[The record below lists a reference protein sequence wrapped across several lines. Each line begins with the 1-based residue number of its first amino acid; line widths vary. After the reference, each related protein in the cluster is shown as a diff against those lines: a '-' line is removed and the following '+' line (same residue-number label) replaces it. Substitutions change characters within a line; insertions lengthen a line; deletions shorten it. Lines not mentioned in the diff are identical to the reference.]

1 LVVVL
6 FAARPGWDVVMMNS
20 GVFIAGFLFVPGLG
34 VQRSLWLTA
43 LVNLAIG
50 LVAILVSQR
59 TSVPRPLPASSP
71 APGEPTRDGGSWT
84 GRLILVVFALSGFAA
99 LVLEV
104 AWTRVLAL
112 VLGSSVYAFTLML
125 LAFLVGLALGGAVF
139 SRYLRRGPRRDPAR
153 LLVALLVCSG
163 LTAYASTWMF
173 QLLPRLFAEILFRW
187 DTLGPSGWFFVQFG
201 LSLLVMFP
209 TTFALGGI
217 FPAVL
222 QLHARDLAQVS
233 GSVGTVYASNT
244 VGTILGAAMA
254 GFVLIPAIGS
264 LTTVVSV
271 SLAQVL
277 LAGGVALALV
287 VAGRGARRAV
297 ALIAVGLVVV
307 LFAARPGWDVVMMNS
322 GVFNLYGRTQGTS
335 WEEFWADIEPAEV
348 IYEAEGLTANV
359 FVAYEEQYDNLFL
372 TVNGKVEASTQSD
385 LETQLLIAHLP
396 LLFHP
401 DAKDVLVIGLASGI
415 TVGSVG
421 THNVEN
427 VRVLEIERAMLDA
440 ARLFSEHNYYDVI
453 ISEPSNP
460 WMTVA
465 ANLFTEDFFRT
476 ARARVRPDGI
486 YCQWIQNYY
495 LDPEDLRAIIAAFQK
510 SFPNIMIF
518 ETYEGVDLVMLGSQE
533 PLGIDLAE
541 LDERM
546 ADLPIRMDFASVG
559 IADGIDLISKFRLGD
574 REVRRMVEGA
584 PRNTDDNARVEFSS
598 PKSLGRTTIPENV
611 AMLRRFGS
619 NPLDYLSPSVVD
631 PEVRDRILLDLAEV
645 WLLDGNYDLA
655 DPTARLALGGPHAA
669 RAERLLARL
678 EAADEGS

>member
-1 LVVVL
+1 
-6 FAARPGWDVVMMNS
+6 
-20 GVFIAGFLFVPGLG
+20 
-34 VQRSLWLTA
+34 
-43 LVNLAIG
+43 
-50 LVAILVSQR
+50 
-59 TSVPRPLPASSP
+59 
-71 APGEPTRDGGSWT
+71 
-84 GRLILVVFALSGFAA
+84 
-99 LVLEV
+99 
-104 AWTRVLAL
+104 
-112 VLGSSVYAFTLML
+112 
-125 LAFLVGLALGGAVF
+125 
-139 SRYLRRGPRRDPAR
+139 
-153 LLVALLVCSG
+153 
-163 LTAYASTWMF
+163 
-173 QLLPRLFAEILFRW
+173 
-187 DTLGPSGWFFVQFG
+187 
-201 LSLLVMFP
+201 
-209 TTFALGGI
+209 
-217 FPAVL
+217 
-222 QLHARDLAQVS
+222 
-233 GSVGTVYASNT
+233 VYASNT

-440 ARLFSEHNYYDVI
+440 ARLFSEHNYNVLEDDRVTLSINDARNELEFSSATYDVI